1 MSNDIN
7 QDSNGDPLPA
17 TQLTSPA
24 NALAQG
30 NDAGLIKGLA
40 VDGTFTM
47 TQVANLASL
56 NFLANARGEL
66 QNLVIRLKETPRGT
80 ANFFQ
85 LSQAATLEITCDLRK
100 IIQFTPESSVDAEDD
115 AYKLLLSRLQF
126 GAGGN
131 NVAEEKWKLDMK
143 PALAAENGHTLMN
156 NALYVA
162 DEQQSQY
169 FVKSRMFPVG
179 GIVTSIAGLPDAQN
193 GVTVELKTSANPPAT
208 ATFLVQDNQQFGMT
222 LYGHLV
228 IDVGASHPTVTLNTT
243 FEPDVVE
250 GQTALGAV
258 GRGDGSV
265 TINVLGADNFN
276 TSQLL
281 TVGNSAD
288 DLAAGALVH
297 DQASGV
303 NGSGQEYGAPGASDA
318 DNFSLTLT
326 VAALAGALGIN
337 MQNEVKK
344 DLSAAKLIESFQVDI
359 EGINQSPTSDFSKF
373 LRNLV
378 RERDGDEATEDQYK
392 SPLKDGDTII
402 VRDPAAVSIEVKPF
416 QYAFTPAGQGDTNA
430 QVQSFNVLHNVQVYA
445 VLKQKK
451 DSDTPILSSADQG
464 ASYAPATLS

>member
-7 QDSNGDPLPA
+7 QDSNGDALPA
-17 TQLTSPA
+17 AQLTSPA

-30 NDAGLIKGLA
+30 NGANLIKGLA

-100 IIQFTPESSVDAEDD
+100 IIHFTPESSVDAEDD

-126 GAGGN
+126 GAAGN

-143 PALAAENGHTLMN
+143 PALAGDASLMN
-156 NALYVA
+156 NAVYVA
-162 DEQQSQY
+162 NDQQSQF

-179 GIVTSIAGLPDAQN
+179 GIVTSIAGLPDAEN
-193 GVTVELKTSANPPAT
+193 GVTVELKTSADPPAT
-208 ATFLVQDNQQFGMT
+208 ATFLAVENQQFGMT

-258 GRGDGSV
+258 VRGDGSV

-281 TVGNSAD
+281 TVGNTND
-288 DLAAGALVH
+288 DLAAGQLDH
-297 DQASGV
+297 PQARGV
-303 NGSGQEYGAPGASDA
+303 NGAAPGASDA

-326 VAALAGALGIN
+326 VAALAGALGDN
-337 MQNEVKK
+337 MQQEVKK

-378 RERDGDEATEDQYK
+378 KERDGDEATEDQYK

-464 ASYAPATLS
+464 VSYAPATLS

>member
-7 QDSNGDPLPA
+7 QDSNGDALPA
-17 TQLTSPA
+17 AQLTSPA

-30 NDAGLIKGLA
+30 NGANLIKGLA

-100 IIQFTPESSVDAEDD
+100 IIHFTPESSVDAEDD

-126 GAGGN
+126 GAAGN

-143 PALAAENGHTLMN
+143 PALAGDASLMN
-156 NALYVA
+156 NAVYVA
-162 DEQQSQY
+162 NDQQSQF

-179 GIVTSIAGLPDAQN
+179 GIVTSIAGLPDAEN
-193 GVTVELKTSANPPAT
+193 GVTVELKTSADPPAT
-208 ATFLVQDNQQFGMT
+208 ATFLAVENQQFGMT

-281 TVGNSAD
+281 TVGNTND
-288 DLAAGALVH
+288 DLAAGQLDH
-297 DQASGV
+297 PQASGV
-303 NGSGQEYGAPGASDA
+303 NGAAPGASDA

-326 VAALAGALGIN
+326 VAALAGALGDN
-337 MQNEVKK
+337 MQQEVKK

-378 RERDGDEATEDQYK
+378 KERDGDEATEDQYK

-464 ASYAPATLS
+464 VSYAPATLS